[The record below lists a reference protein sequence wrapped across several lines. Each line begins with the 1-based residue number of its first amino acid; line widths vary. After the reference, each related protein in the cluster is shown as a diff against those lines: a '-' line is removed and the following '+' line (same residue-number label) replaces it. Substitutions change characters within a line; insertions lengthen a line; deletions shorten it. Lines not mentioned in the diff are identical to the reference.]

1 MNIPHFKTRLPVL
14 ALLLCGAFAAVPAWA
29 APTTDPAELAELAA
43 RNRQERADCMSLPQ
57 GEARTDCVRDTNVAY
72 AHAKRN
78 RPSDIDPPFA
88 KNATLRCDALSGD
101 ENRDC
106 LARMDGQ
113 GTTSGS
119 VAGGGIYRELVV
131 VETIAAPAPAAPP
144 SPTTGMPTAPSTVM
158 PPASATSPMSPSP
171 ATMQVPPTSTPMT
184 TPMAPM
190 TTPMTPMTPVP
201 APATTPSATNPTTP
215 K

>member
-1 MNIPHFKTRLPVL
+1 MHASTFHPRLPIL
-14 ALLLCGAFAAVPAWA
+14 ALLLCGALAPVPAWA
-29 APTTDPAELAELAA
+29 AATTDRAELATLAE
-43 RNRQERADCMSLPQ
+43 RHRQERAACLTLQDA
-57 GEARTDCVRDTNVAY
+57 EARADCARDAGAAY

-88 KNATLRCDALSGD
+88 KNALRRCEALTGD

-106 LARMDGQ
+106 MARMNGQ

-131 VETIAAPAPAAPP
+131 VETIAPP
-144 SPTTGMPTAPSTVM
+144 SGPTAATEPVM
-158 PPASATSPMSPSP
+158 PKTP
-171 ATMQVPPTSTPMT
+171 VTPMT
-184 TPMAPM
+184 ATPP
-190 TTPMTPMTPVP
+190 TP
-201 APATTPSATNPTTP
+201 APATTPSAVNSPTP

>member
-1 MNIPHFKTRLPVL
+1 MNTPHFKSRLPVL
-14 ALLLCGAFAAVPAWA
+14 ALLLCGAFAVVPAWA

-113 GTTSGS
+113 GTISGT

-131 VETIAAPAPAAPP
+131 IETDAAPAPATPS
-144 SPTTGMPTAPSTVM
+144 SPTTGMPTAPSTVL
-158 PPASATSPMSPSP
+158 PPTPTSATSPMSPSP
-171 ATMQVPPTSTPMT
+171 TTMQAAPMSTPMT
-184 TPMAPM
+184 APMAPM
-190 TTPMTPMTPVP
+190 TPVVP